1 MRTADRAFA
10 LLVLVSVGTAALV
23 ALPLAIT
30 LFPGHVQGALH
41 AYDWL
46 VQACVAALY
55 QVGISIPP
63 LGLPI
68 LGLSA
73 LAVGFAFVRA
83 VRILRRTDLLAAC
96 RSEVPLPP
104 LAATAA
110 HHVGVRGQLSCFA
123 HPEPI
128 AYTAGLL
135 RPRIWVSTGLCQLLG
150 DDALKAV
157 LWHER
162 AHLLARDPLRVLIA
176 RVLAALLF
184 AVPWVGALVERY
196 EVAKE
201 LEADRAALGRLGS
214 PGALAQALYALGDHV
229 AEPQALAIGAWSL
242 SARRIDQ
249 LYGASVEQLLP
260 GLSRGVVLRS
270 LAAVVLALGLT
281 AGQAARANIVPAG
294 LIERFAAPIDE
305 TSVTVCPVPRAG
317 VLL

>member
-10 LLVLVSVGTAALV
+10 LLVLVSVGTAVLV

-30 LFPGHVQGALH
+30 LFPGHVEAAFRGH
-41 AYDWL
+41 DGF
-46 VQACVAALY
+46 VQACLAALY
-55 QVGISIPP
+55 QLGVYVPP
-63 LGLPI
+63 LGVPI
-68 LGLSA
+68 VGLSA
-73 LAVGFAFVRA
+73 VAVGFAFVRA

-104 LAATAA
+104 LAATVAQ
-110 HHVGVRGQLSCFA
+110 HVGVRGRLSCFA

-135 RPRIWVSTGLCQLLG
+135 RPRIWVSTGLCQPLD
-150 DDALKAV
+150 DDALEAV

-162 AHLLARDPLRVLIA
+162 AHVVARDPLRVLIA

-184 AVPWVGALVERY
+184 AIPWIGALVERY

-201 LEADRAALGRLGS
+201 LEADREAMRKTGS
-214 PGALAQALYALGDHV
+214 PEPLARALYALGDRV
-229 AEPQALAIGAWSL
+229 TDTRTLAVGAWSL
-242 SARRIDQ
+242 TARRIDQ
-249 LYGASVEQLLP
+249 LYGARAEQLLP

-270 LAAVVLALGLT
+270 LAATVLALGLT
-281 AGQAARANIVPAG
+281 TGQAARANIVPTG
-294 LIERFAAPIDE
+294 VIERIAGPIDE
-305 TSVTVCPVPRAG
+305 TSVQVCPAPLDG